1 MKEIL
6 KKLCIDKGVSGS
18 ETEMLDVIKELVGE
32 FAEVSADGMG
42 DILVTMGDKNAKKPD
57 ITQALKQI
65 TRRFNKFFLYRSRTF
80 FIE

>member
-42 DILVTMGDKNAKKPD
+42 DILVTMGDN
-57 ITQALKQI
+57 
-65 TRRFNKFFLYRSRTF
+65 N
-80 FIE
+80 